1 MNIVVK
7 ILNIERLKRKL
18 RNMATVKDRR
28 EVIRKAAREAARPL
42 QAAMK
47 QSKAFNDRT
56 GLLRGNIKIR
66 AMRKSRVRTGVN
78 VIIRALDWN
87 KALQKGLV
95 KGKYKKRKIPKT
107 YKLFYGSFVE
117 MGTSRIR
124 ARKFMKTTSKRMKK
138 SVQED
143 MFKRAFQLIKD
154 LAK

>member
-28 EVIRKAAREAARPL
+28 EVIRKASREAARPL
-42 QAAMK
+42 MVAIK
-47 QSKAFNDRT
+47 QVTPVRT
-56 GLLRGNIKIR
+56 GLLKSSIKIR
-66 AMRKSRVRTGVN
+66 ASKKSRVRVGVN
-78 VIIRALDWN
+78 VIVRAIDWK
-87 KALQKGLV
+87 KALAKGIV
-95 KGKYKKRKIPKT
+95 RDTKRKRKKIPKN